1 MPAKEV
7 SMNKF
12 KIILRLHHESKLS
25 QHQIAQSL
33 KLSVGVVNKYLQR
46 AKAANLSWPLS
57 SELEDEGLLKKL
69 IKSSPLNP
77 ARSSAASIDF
87 PRLHQEMK
95 RKGVTQQLLWE
106 EEIKAGTVSISYPQ
120 FSLRYRN
127 WKAVQP
133 KSMRQVHR
141 AGDKVFVDYAGPTMD
156 IIDPKTG
163 EVIPVQI
170 FVGVLG
176 ASNYTFAEATRSQ
189 GLADWIGSHQRM
201 FEFFDGVPALV
212 VPDNLRSAVTKSCR
226 YEPDINKTYA
236 DFIDYYGTAVLP
248 ARPYKPKDKAKAE
261 NAVLIVERWIM
272 ARLRHQTFLGL
283 AALNQAIRALLA
295 ELNQRPFKKLPG
307 CRQLSFATYDKPA
320 LRPLPQYPYQYME
333 IKKARVHVDYHV
345 ELLGHYYSVPYAFI
359 KKEID
364 LRFNAKRVECWHQGK
379 QIALHQRSFHQG
391 RHTTLPDHMPK
402 AHRKHMEWTPGRFL
416 NWAADIGEATTR
428 LVHHLLTNK
437 PHPEHGYRSCLGLL
451 RLVKAV
457 GEVRLEKACLRAM
470 QLGTNTR
477 RSVQSILDKKLE
489 DQPIS
494 KQASFNLEDIPWHDN
509 IRGNH
514 YYH

>member
-25 QHQIAQSL
+25 QHQIAKSL

-46 AKAANLSWPLS
+46 AKAASLSWPLS
-57 SELEDEGLLKKL
+57 SELEDEGLLKQL
-69 IKSSPLNP
+69 IKPVPLNLTH
-77 ARSSAASIDF
+77 SSAVTIDF

-106 EEIKAGTVSISYPQ
+106 EEIKAGTLSISYSQ
-120 FSLRYRN
+120 FSLRYRK

-163 EVIPVQI
+163 EIIPVQI

-201 FEFFDGVPALV
+201 FEFFGGVPALV

-272 ARLRHQTFLGL
+272 ARLRHQTFVGL
-283 AALNQAIRALLA
+283 AALNQAIRVLLA

-307 CRQLSFATYDKPA
+307 CRQLCFATYDKPA

-333 IKKARVHVDYHV
+333 IKKARVHVDYHI

-364 LRFNAKRVECWHQGK
+364 LGNGIDFYRVVEEFENRLISEALRRTNHNKNRAAQLLSMNRTTLVEKLKKRV
-379 QIALHQRSFHQG
+379 
-391 RHTTLPDHMPK
+391 
-402 AHRKHMEWTPGRFL
+402 
-416 NWAADIGEATTR
+416 
-428 LVHHLLTNK
+428 
-437 PHPEHGYRSCLGLL
+437 
-451 RLVKAV
+451 
-457 GEVRLEKACLRAM
+457 
-470 QLGTNTR
+470 
-477 RSVQSILDKKLE
+477 
-489 DQPIS
+489 
-494 KQASFNLEDIPWHDN
+494 
-509 IRGNH
+509 GNH
-514 YYH
+514 NMKNDNGKIKRNSAFTIFDGLGDDGSEFDALDYISISNDEIP